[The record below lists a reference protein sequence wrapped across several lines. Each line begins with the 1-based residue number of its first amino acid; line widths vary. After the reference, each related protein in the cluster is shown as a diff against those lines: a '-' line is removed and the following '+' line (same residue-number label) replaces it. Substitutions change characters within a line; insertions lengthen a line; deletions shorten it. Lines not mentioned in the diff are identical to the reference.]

1 MNIDL
6 FQSTIAL
13 VEKVLKDAKVEKSQ
27 IQEVLLVGGSTR
39 IPKVRELLQSFFN
52 SEELNI
58 SLPEDANAYG
68 AAIQGAILA
77 VRIFANFYNWNSSV
91 EFSVL

>member
-1 MNIDL
+1 MNIGL

-39 IPKVRELLQSFFN
+39 IPKVRELLQNFFDFK
-52 SEELNI
+52 ELNS
-58 SLPEDANAYG
+58 SLLEDANAYG
-68 AAIQGAILA
+68 AAIQGAILVA
-77 VRIFANFYNWNSSV
+77 VRIFVNFYN
-91 EFSVL
+91 